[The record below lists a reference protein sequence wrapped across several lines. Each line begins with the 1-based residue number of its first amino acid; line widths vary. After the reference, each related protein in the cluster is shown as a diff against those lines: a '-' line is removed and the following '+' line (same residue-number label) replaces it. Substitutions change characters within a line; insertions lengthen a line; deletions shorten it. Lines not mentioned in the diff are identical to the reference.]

1 MVENR
6 LMSRVYNLD
15 TVDISNTA
23 KTVLLLDDDTQ
34 FAGLLRTFLSSHG
47 FRVTCVGSG
56 ADGLRR
62 IMSTDFDIIL
72 CDLVMP
78 TLPGDMF
85 YLAVERI
92 KPRLCRRFIF
102 ISGHGADPKWDLF
115 IRRVRGLVLWKPFSM
130 LDLIATINSI
140 LAKTSPA
147 PRELAGAA

>member
-1 MVENR
+1 
-6 LMSRVYNLD
+6 MSRVYNLD

-23 KTVLLLDDDTQ
+23 KTVLLLDDDVRFTE
-34 FAGLLRTFLSSHG
+34 LLRTFLALQG

-62 IMSTDFDIIL
+62 IMSADFDIIL

-92 KPRLCRRFIF
+92 KPRLCKRFIF
-102 ISGHGADPKWDLF
+102 ISGHGANPKWDLF
-115 IRRVRGLVLWKPFSM
+115 IRRVRGMVLWKPFSM
-130 LDLIATINSI
+130 LDLMAAINSV
-140 LAKTSPA
+140 LEKNSLV
-147 PRELAGAA
+147 PRVLAGAA